1 MTAITMN
8 RSDVGHVSVL
18 KPAIVIQT
26 DMKATFFIEFSP
38 KVVLDKSALFA
49 LLSLC
54 YFFLCLSISLCLSF
68 CGWWGQR
75 ILFHTLIHKSQLVE
89 GLQKY

>member
-1 MTAITMN
+1 MN
-8 RSDVGHVSVL
+8 RSDVGHFSVL

-38 KVVLDKSALFA
+38 KAVLDESALFA
-49 LLSLC
+49 LLSYC
-54 YFFLCLSISLCLSF
+54 YFSLCLSISLCPSF

-75 ILFHTLIHKSQLVE
+75 ILFQILIHKSQLVE
-89 GLQKY
+89 GLKKY